1 MIYILYISLL
11 IISFVSLW
19 VIISQKGNYI
29 FKAIFIPA
37 LFLVVMS
44 TWYTYNSLMGFA
56 TVQNPPEVVKYLSHI
71 TDKHNGWIYLT
82 ILNYDKKEPRMYQL
96 PWNEEL
102 EKELDKTRQGQ
113 QQGVIK
119 YGKMRKEPNAT
130 DENNQGK
137 WLWYDMPPSEVMP
150 KNYEGDDEMETS
162 ENGIELI
169 KEFEGRRLV
178 AYQDSV
184 GVWTI
189 GYGHTK
195 DVWED
200 RLIIKKTAD
209 RLLAEDLAE
218 FEKYVDNLVEVP
230 LTQNQFDALVAWT
243 FNLGPTNLSESTLLK
258 KLNAGDYDSVP
269 SEMKRWNKAGGEVLE
284 GLVRRR
290 EAEAALFNA

>member
-11 IISFVSLW
+11 VISFVSLW

-44 TWYTYNSLMGFA
+44 TWYTYNSIMGFA

-71 TDKHNGWIYLT
+71 SDKQHGWIYLT
-82 ILNYDKKEPRMYQL
+82 ILNYDKKEPRMYKL

-150 KNYEGDDEMETS
+150 KNYEGDNEMETS
-162 ENGIELI
+162 DVGVELI
-169 KEFEGRRLV
+169 KKFEGKRQV
-178 AYQDSV
+178 AYQDSA

-195 DVWED
+195 GVYEGQLCIEKTCD
-200 RLIIKKTAD
+200 R
-209 RLLAEDLAE
+209 
-218 FEKYVDNLVEVP
+218 YLVEDIQEVEEYIEKLVKVP

-243 FNLGPTNLSESTLLK
+243 FNLGPTNLNESTMLR
-258 KLNAGDYDSVP
+258 KLNEGDYDAVP
-269 SEMKRWNKAGGEVLE
+269 YEMKRWNKAGGEVLE

-290 EAEAALFNA
+290 AAEAQLFIG

>member
-1 MIYILYISLL
+1 MEFILYISIL
-11 IISFVSLW
+11 IITVTALW
-19 VIISQKGNYI
+19 VIIAYPKNYLFKGI
-29 FKAIFIPA
+29 FVPLLI
-37 LFLVVMS
+37 VVS
-44 TWYTYNSLMGFA
+44 LSVYFTYNAILGYA
-56 TVQNPPEVVKYLSHI
+56 TKQDPPEIVQYLYHVSNKDTGVI
-71 TDKHNGWIYLT
+71 FVLMVGK
-82 ILNYDKKEPRMYQL
+82 DKKEPRLYNME
-96 PWNEEL
+96 WNEEL
-102 EKELDKTRQGQ
+102 EKKLSQANKAAQE
-113 QQGVIK
+113 GVVV
-119 YGKMRKEPNAT
+119 YGKLKQSRGGEDNKGE
-130 DENNQGK
+130 
-137 WLWYDMPPSEVMP
+137 WIWYDMAPAEVWP
-150 KNYEGDDEMETS
+150 KDGEDKNMETS
-162 ENGIELI
+162 QNGIELI

-200 RLIIKKTAD
+200 RLIIKSTAD

-218 FEKYVDNLVEVP
+218 FEKYVDNLVDVP

-284 GLVRRR
+284 GLIRRR

>member
-11 IISFVSLW
+11 VISFVSLW

-44 TWYTYNSLMGFA
+44 TWYTYNSIMGFA

-82 ILNYDKKEPRMYQL
+82 ILNYDKKEPRMYKL

-150 KNYEGDDEMETS
+150 KNYEGDNEMETS
-162 ENGIELI
+162 DVGVELI
-169 KEFEGRRLV
+169 KKFEGKRQV
-178 AYQDSV
+178 AYQDSA

-195 DVWED
+195 GVYEGQLCIEKTCD
-200 RLIIKKTAD
+200 RY
-209 RLLAEDLAE
+209 LAEDIQE
-218 FEKYVDNLVEVP
+218 VEEYIEKLVKVP

-243 FNLGPTNLSESTLLK
+243 FNLGPTNLNESTMLR
-258 KLNAGDYDSVP
+258 KLNEGDYDAVP
-269 SEMKRWNKAGGEVLE
+269 YEMKRWNKAGGEVLE

-290 EAEAALFNA
+290 AAEAQLFIG